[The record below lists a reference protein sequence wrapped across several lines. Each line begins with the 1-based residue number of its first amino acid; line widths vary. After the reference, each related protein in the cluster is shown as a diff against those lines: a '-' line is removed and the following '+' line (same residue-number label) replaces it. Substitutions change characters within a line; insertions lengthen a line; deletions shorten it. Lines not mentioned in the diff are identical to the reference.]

1 MTTQDLLNR
10 INNEIQRNKE
20 SEGPVF
26 SAEDRR
32 LFGELAAGRH
42 FTTFPAEWIARMRRI
57 GIIKLSRPYS
67 DRKYCSVGIMP
78 GVPGI
83 TDDKGWPID

>member
-26 SAEDRR
+26 SSESDACRYSAGYQAGMESEPGTTWHPY
-32 LFGELAAGRH
+32 FGWDCH
-42 FTTFPAEWIARMRRI
+42 WARGFRDAQRDFAP
-57 GIIKLSRPYS
+57 KQ
-67 DRKYCSVGIMP
+67 
-78 GVPGI
+78 
-83 TDDKGWPID
+83 